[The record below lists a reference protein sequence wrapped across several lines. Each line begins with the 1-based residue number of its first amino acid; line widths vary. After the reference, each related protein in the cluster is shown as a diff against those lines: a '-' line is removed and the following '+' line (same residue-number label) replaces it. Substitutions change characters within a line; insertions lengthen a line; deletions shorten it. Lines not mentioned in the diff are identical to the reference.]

1 MQANQTPVILT
12 VVIAAVILLVAGF
25 VAVGSIQSSNEASA
39 SAVNA
44 KLDTAVASVSNLK
57 VPVAPAPTQAPL
69 DPSLCD
75 NIDGC
80 GGMWDVPNQYR
91 DDLAD
96 AVLDELTENNNR
108 DLFDAIE
115 DQVNVD
121 DRDDIF
127 DSDIYKTGDM
137 RVNTDPEHLET
148 DSKVTVEFM
157 IEVSFYEDGSNSDTQ
172 TKYFI
177 VTAELEDFD
186 DGFNGADVTVK
197 SVVQTS
203 RRTLL

>member
-1 MQANQTPVILT
+1 
-12 VVIAAVILLVAGF
+12 
-25 VAVGSIQSSNEASA
+25 
-39 SAVNA
+39 
-44 KLDTAVASVSNLK
+44 
-57 VPVAPAPTQAPL
+57 
-69 DPSLCD
+69 
-75 NIDGC
+75 
-80 GGMWDVPNQYR
+80 
-91 DDLAD
+91 
-96 AVLDELTENNNR
+96 
-108 DLFDAIE
+108 
-115 DQVNVD
+115 
-121 DRDDIF
+121 
-127 DSDIYKTGDM
+127 M